1 MRELTGRDSRKS
13 PTVAVLALV
22 AAAAAMTPLLASA
35 QALPGGRDQ
44 PGGAAADPG
53 TGADTLRLDLAA
65 CLAQARAASPQ
76 LAAAAAGSEES
87 AALAAEAEARR
98 RPVLGVGGNYQ
109 YTTEHMRRELQ
120 LGPGLPAG
128 TLEFGDG
135 HVADLNLGLAVPL
148 FTGGE
153 LARTAS
159 AAGAG
164 ASAARER
171 ERSAR
176 LDLDRGIRLAH
187 SGALGRLAQ
196 VEAARLAV
204 DRLARHLGTVAGA
217 RDAGAAT
224 AEAQL
229 RAEARL
235 LAARQR
241 LATAE
246 AAFDSSALALG
257 RMVGRPGQAVL
268 PLGDVH
274 ETLLPDAAGN
284 LAPSPA
290 RADLAVLEHEAGRQ
304 RELAAAARGRLRPR
318 VLADVRAHYGR
329 PGVDALA
336 NEWMPYGTAGVSID
350 WPLWDSGA
358 RTERAR
364 QAEAR
369 ATLLDAQRRD
379 LAEAVATALA
389 TARANLA
396 AAVAIESQAGARLA
410 LQQRLLAMVE
420 ARQAQ
425 AAATGTEYLDAQDD
439 LAQAEIDLALARTRV
454 RLAEAALLWALGM

>member
-1 MRELTGRDSRKS
+1 MRESAGRNPRKP
-13 PTVAVLALV
+13 PTVAALALVV
-22 AAAAAMTPLLASA
+22 AAAAVPAHPASTPAM
-35 QALPGGRDQ
+35 PGVREH
-44 PGGAAADPG
+44 PAAGNADAA

-65 CLAQARAASPQ
+65 CLAQARAASPL
-76 LAAAAAGSEES
+76 LAAAAAGSEET
-87 AALAAEAEARR
+87 AAIAAEAEARR
-98 RPVLGVGGNYQ
+98 LPVLGLGGTYQ
-109 YTTEHMRRELQ
+109 YTTEHMQRELQ

-128 TLEFGDG
+128 SLEFGDG

-153 LARTAS
+153 LARTAA

-171 ERSAR
+171 ERAAR

-187 SGALGRLAQ
+187 SGALGRRAQ

-204 DRLARHLGTVAGA
+204 ARLARHLGTVAGA

-224 AEAQL
+224 EEAHV

-241 LATAE
+241 LAAAE
-246 AAFDSSALALG
+246 AACDSSALALG
-257 RMVGRPGQAVL
+257 RMVGRPGRAVL

-274 ETLLPDAAGN
+274 ETLLPDAAAN
-284 LAPSPA
+284 LVPSPA
-290 RADLAVLEHEAGRQ
+290 RADLAALAHEAGRQ

-336 NEWMPYGTAGVSID
+336 NDWMPYGTAGVSID

-358 RTERAR
+358 RAERAR

-369 ATLLDAQRRD
+369 ATLLEAQGRD
-379 LAEAVATALA
+379 LSEAVATALA

-439 LAQAEIDLALARTRV
+439 LAQAEIDLVLARTRV